1 MRDLIV
7 GCADNY
13 TWDQLKYWVN
23 SINQSGFDGKKVLIL
38 FNCDA
43 MTVLKVIDAGFEVI
57 GFKQDSD
64 GNLTYKSQLPVHV
77 ERFFHIF
84 NLLNKE
90 EFRYVLT
97 TDVRDVVFQKN
108 PTECI
113 EDVLEGDGFDLIF
126 SSENIR
132 YQHEPWGDQNLMQTF
147 GKFWY
152 DLYKDSEIFNVGVLA
167 GKAEAMKYLCRDIFQ
182 YSLNRQI
189 PIVDQ
194 AAFNFIITQYNYQ
207 KNSLYTRDNAG
218 WACNLGTTMDPN
230 KVEQF
235 RPYWICDIPKIV
247 GDKVVSPSFEEY
259 YIVHQYDR
267 VPELKN
273 IIEEKYK

>member
-13 TWDQLKYWVN
+13 SWDQLKCWVN
-23 SINQSGFDGKKVLIL
+23 SINQSGFEGKKVIIL

-43 MTVLKVIDAGFEVI
+43 LSSLKVIESGFDVI
-57 GFKQDSD
+57 GFGQDDD
-64 GNLTYKSQLPVHV
+64 GNLIHKSQMPVHV

-90 EFRYVLT
+90 EFRYVIT
-97 TDVRDVVFQKN
+97 TDVKDVVFQKN
-108 PTECI
+108 PI
-113 EDVLEGDGFDLIF
+113 DYIINHDRDLIF

-152 DLYKDSEIFNVGVLA
+152 ELYKDNEIFNVGVLA

-182 YSLNRQI
+182 YSLNRPI

-194 AAFNFIITQYNYQ
+194 AVFNFIISQYSYN
-207 KNSLYTRDNAG
+207 KMSLYTRDIDG

-235 RPYWICDIPKIV
+235 RHHWLVDIPKIV

-259 YIVHQYDR
+259 HIVHQYDR